1 MAIIVPVATKF
12 DDTGL
17 RKAQKKFGGF
27 GKSLKGLLGGAAIA
41 AGFAAVTGAITSS
54 VKAAAA
60 DAKSQKI
67 LALQLRNSTKA
78 TKAQIAAVEEYL
90 GKLSMQV
97 GIQDDELRPSFANL
111 VRQVPDVN
119 KAQKMFALALDAS
132 ASSGKPLGTVINAL
146 GKYYNGN
153 KTALIR
159 LFPEL
164 KKSSDA
170 MGDLAKSTKGAAEAS
185 ADPFAKFNVA
195 VGELSE
201 EFGQKLLPYV
211 IEFVNYLTETVVP
224 AVSGFLEDMAN
235 PNTDTGKAFLMIKE
249 AMVGKDGKSGVYG
262 SVVLLVQAIG
272 NLFGTLSTNGNAL
285 DGLVKAMEI
294 LSITLDVILY
304 NIASIINQPLS
315 GFADRVKKQIYGA
328 AAIAA
333 VIGRESL
340 FSNGWK
346 GQAAPNQTG
355 LSPRAIEGNFANG
368 GVVMPRVGGTIARI
382 GEAGQPEAVI
392 PLDRW
397 KSMTGGGKGGSTYNI
412 TIVGGNAN
420 LGQTVV
426 DAIKGYERTNGSGW
440 RS

>member
-60 DAKSQKI
+60 DAKSQKT
-67 LALQLRNSTKA
+67 LALQLKNSTKA
-78 TKAQIAAVEEYL
+78 TKAQVAAVEEYL
-90 GKLSMQV
+90 GKLSTQV

-119 KAQKMFALALDAS
+119 KAQKLFSLALDAS

-170 MGDLAKSTKGAAEAS
+170 MGDLAKSTQGAAEAS

-195 VGELSE
+195 VSELSE
-201 EFGQKLLPYV
+201 QFGQKLLPYV
-211 IEFVNYLTETVVP
+211 VQFVNYLIEEVVP
-224 AVSGFLEDMAN
+224 AVSDFLDDASN
-235 PNTDTGKAFLMIKE
+235 PNTDTGKVFLVLKE
-249 AMVGKDGKSGVYG
+249 IMVGKDGKGGLYATFGLV
-262 SVVLLVQAIG
+262 VQAIG
-272 NLFGTLSTNGNAL
+272 NLFATLSKDGDPLDGFVKSLQIVGVAL
-285 DGLVKAMEI
+285 DA
-294 LSITLDVILY
+294 ILY
-304 NIASIINQPLS
+304 QIASFINAPLS
-315 GFADRVKKQIYGA
+315 GFFDRINYQAKA
-328 AAIAA
+328 AGEIFN
-333 VIGRESL
+333 ILNRESM
-340 FSNGWK
+340 FGNKYDNVS
-346 GQAAPNQTG
+346 PNQTG
-355 LSPRAIEGNFANG
+355 LSPRAVEGNFANG
-368 GVVMPRVGGTIARI
+368 GVVMPRIGGTIARI

-412 TIVGGNAN
+412 TIVGGGAN

>member
-17 RKAQKKFGGF
+17 RNAKKKFGGF
-27 GKSLKGLLGGAAIA
+27 GKSLKGLLGGAAVA
-41 AGFAAVTGAITSS
+41 AGFAAVTGAVTAS

-67 LALQLRNSTKA
+67 LALQLKNSTKA
-78 TKAQIAAVEEYL
+78 TKAQVAAVEDYL

-119 KAQKMFALALDAS
+119 KAQKLFSLALDAS

-170 MGDLAKSTKGAAEAS
+170 MGDLAESTKGAAEAS

-201 EFGQKLLPYV
+201 EFGQKLLPYI

-224 AVSGFLEDMAN
+224 AVSNFLEDMSD

-249 AMVGKDGKSGVYG
+249 AIVGKDGKSGVYG

-272 NLFGTLSTNGNAL
+272 NLFGALSTNGNAL

-294 LSITLDVILY
+294 LSITLDVILF
-304 NIASIINQPLS
+304 NIASVINQPLS

-333 VIGRESL
+333 VLGRESM
-340 FSNGWK
+340 FSNGWT
-346 GQAAPNQTG
+346 GQAAPGQTG
-355 LSPRAIEGNFANG
+355 TSIRGIENFASG
-368 GVVMPRVGGTIARI
+368 GVVMPTAGGTIARI

-392 PLDRW
+392 PLSRW
-397 KSMTGGGKGGSTYNI
+397 KDIAGAGGGNTYNI
-412 TIVGGNAN
+412 TIVGGGAN
-420 LGQTVV
+420 LGKTVV

-440 RS
+440 RG

>member
-1 MAIIVPVATKF
+1 
-12 DDTGL
+12 
-17 RKAQKKFGGF
+17 
-27 GKSLKGLLGGAAIA
+27 
-41 AGFAAVTGAITSS
+41 
-54 VKAAAA
+54 
-60 DAKSQKI
+60 
-67 LALQLRNSTKA
+67 
-78 TKAQIAAVEEYL
+78 
-90 GKLSMQV
+90 
-97 GIQDDELRPSFANL
+97 
-111 VRQVPDVN
+111 
-119 KAQKMFALALDAS
+119 
-132 ASSGKPLGTVINAL
+132 
-146 GKYYNGN
+146 
-153 KTALIR
+153 
-159 LFPEL
+159 
-164 KKSSDA
+164 
-170 MGDLAKSTKGAAEAS
+170 
-185 ADPFAKFNVA
+185 
-195 VGELSE
+195 
-201 EFGQKLLPYV
+201 
-211 IEFVNYLTETVVP
+211 
-224 AVSGFLEDMAN
+224 
-235 PNTDTGKAFLMIKE
+235 
-249 AMVGKDGKSGVYG
+249 MVGKDGKSGVYG

-412 TIVGGNAN
+412 TIVGGGAN

>member
-1 MAIIVPVATKF
+1 V
-12 DDTGL
+12 
-17 RKAQKKFGGF
+17 
-27 GKSLKGLLGGAAIA
+27 
-41 AGFAAVTGAITSS
+41 TSS

-60 DAKSQKI
+60 DAKSQKT

-78 TKAQIAAVEEYL
+78 TKAQVAAVEDYL
-90 GKLSMQV
+90 SKISMQV

-111 VRQVPDVN
+111 VRQVPDVS
-119 KAQKMFALALDAS
+119 KAQKMFSLALDAS

-170 MGDLAKSTKGAAEAS
+170 MGDLAASTRGAAEAS
-185 ADPFAKFNVA
+185 ADPFAKFEVA

-201 EFGQKLLPYV
+201 QFGQKLLPYI
-211 IEFVNYLTETVVP
+211 IEFVEFLTAEVVP
-224 AVSGFLEDMAN
+224 AVSDFLDDISN
-235 PNTDTGKAFLMIKE
+235 PNTDTGKAFRTITE
-249 AMVGKDGKSGVYG
+249 AVVGKDGKSGVYG
-262 SVVLLVQAIG
+262 GLLAIIDVIG
-272 NLFGTLSTNGNAL
+272 QLFGTLSSNGNAL
-285 DGLVKAMEI
+285 DGFVKAFEI
-294 LSITLDVILY
+294 LAINLEVIAY
-304 NIASIINQPLS
+304 TIASIIANPIT
-315 GFADRVKKQIYGA
+315 GVFDRIDYALKAQKRISDIYN
-328 AAIAA
+328 
-333 VIGRESL
+333 RESIFGPSL
-340 FSNGWK
+340 
-346 GQAAPNQTG
+346 GQVGGGQTG
-355 LSPRAIEGNFANG
+355 TSIRSIENFANG
-368 GVVMPRVGGTIARI
+368 GVVMPRTGGTIARI

-412 TIVGGNAN
+412 TIVGGGAN